1 MNVWK
6 WGLVVCLYRTL
17 SSALLGRNFELER
30 MEALCSE
37 VFRLPPPAFSKVQ
50 LRQVRSFSVPEA

>member
-1 MNVWK
+1 MKVGNG
-6 WGLVVCLYRTL
+6 GLVLCLYQTL

-37 VFRLPPPAFSKVQ
+37 VFRFPPPAFCAKLKIWC
-50 LRQVRSFSVPEA
+50 LRQI